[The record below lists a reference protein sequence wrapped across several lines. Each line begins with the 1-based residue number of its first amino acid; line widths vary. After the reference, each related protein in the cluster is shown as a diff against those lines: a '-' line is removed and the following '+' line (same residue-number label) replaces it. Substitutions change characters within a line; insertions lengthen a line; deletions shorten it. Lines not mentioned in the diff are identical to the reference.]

1 MKRKESKVCPQCE
14 KEICDDAD
22 ECRIEWMAEREQ
34 DFKDFV
40 ADMEEAMIEAKISD
54 TTIEVRRNG

>member
-1 MKRKESKVCPQCE
+1 
-14 KEICDDAD
+14 
-22 ECRIEWMAEREQ
+22 MAEREQ

>member
-22 ECRIEWMAEREQ
+22 ECGFEWMAEREQ